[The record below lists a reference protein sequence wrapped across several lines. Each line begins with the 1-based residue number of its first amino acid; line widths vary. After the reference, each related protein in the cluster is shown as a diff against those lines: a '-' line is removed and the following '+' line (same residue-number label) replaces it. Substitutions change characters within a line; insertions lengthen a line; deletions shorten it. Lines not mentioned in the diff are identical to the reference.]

1 MDHTD
6 LNHDMLNPNEM
17 QNDHEAFMPNDDLMH
32 DAMNDVELIDSQ
44 INLMDQVDDVN
55 IDIQHQND
63 TSHAN
68 HLDIVQQNKGKDEVK
83 KKTQVL
89 AINYRTFKVP
99 KPKNNDLSLAKVKSA
114 YSFVN
119 DVDQKYVFNAE
130 SNEQNF
136 QLNSEYITNYFDLNN
151 INKTV
156 IKIDLNVEPNKGS
169 LIKVFSTKNKE
180 PSSTKNKDIDGV
192 NASSDKKSQDMIE
205 TNVESQ
211 SEYDSTLNINIKK
224 EVDILKLLKTE
235 DQGELDI

>member
-1 MDHTD
+1 
-6 LNHDMLNPNEM
+6 
-17 QNDHEAFMPNDDLMH
+17 MPNDDLMH

-44 INLMDQVDDVN
+44 INLMDQVEDVN
-55 IDIQHQND
+55 IDIEHQND

-68 HLDIVQQNKGKDEVK
+68 LDIVEYNKAKDEVK

-119 DVDQKYVFNAE
+119 NVDQKYIFNAE

-180 PSSTKNKDIDGV
+180 PSSTKNKDIDGK
-192 NASSDKKSQDMIE
+192 NASNDKKSQDMIE